1 MEFPIGLRLNAKINN
16 ITKLGFFV
24 TLPHRHHGL
33 IFYKDFGDKWENA
46 KNKYNVG
53 DEVRVVII
61 SNHQGKIS
69 LSLSQVNN
77 PDLIDPT
84 NEFKDSKDFA
94 PLVNLVEDAT
104 KKIADLK
111 NSIELSDR

>member
-1 MEFPIGLRLNAKINN
+1 MKFPIGLRINAKINN

-33 IFYKDFGDKWENA
+33 IFYKDFGDKWESA
-46 KNKYNVG
+46 KKKYSIG

-61 SNHQGKIS
+61 NNIHGKIS

-84 NEFKDSKDFA
+84 NQFKDSEDFMPLLKLVKDST
-94 PLVNLVEDAT
+94 E
-104 KKIADLK
+104 KIAHLK
-111 NSIELSDR
+111 NQLS